1 MAFKDNLKTAMDR
14 RGMNA
19 LQLAAA
25 IEQRG
30 NATVLPVTIESWLAG
45 KTRDPN
51 MTYIV
56 EAAIVLGVTIDSL
69 LVGGVEPVAADKIK
83 GHSG

>member
-1 MAFKDNLKTAMDR
+1 MPYE
-14 RGMNA
+14 

-30 NATVLPVTIESWLAG
+30 NTTVLPVTIESWLAG

-56 EAAIVLGVTIDSL
+56 EAALVLGVTIDSL
-69 LVGGVEPVAADKIK
+69 LVGGAVNAPDPAALDADVDAIIGSK
-83 GHSG
+83 S